1 MFESCRCGM
10 SRMNIIMK
18 QDLTVVEFTLKRAN
32 VGLPSLVS
40 FGILKLRFFYQ
51 PLLEKR
57 SSITY
62 LS

>member
-51 PLLEKR
+51 PLLE
-57 SSITY
+57 
-62 LS
+62 

>member
-32 VGLPSLVS
+32 VGLPSFS

-51 PLLEKR
+51 PLLE
-57 SSITY
+57 
-62 LS
+62 